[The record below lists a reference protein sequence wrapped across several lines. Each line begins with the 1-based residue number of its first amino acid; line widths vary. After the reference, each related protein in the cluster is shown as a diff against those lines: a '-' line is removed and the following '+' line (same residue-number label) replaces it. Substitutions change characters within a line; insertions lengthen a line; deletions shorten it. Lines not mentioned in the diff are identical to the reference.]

1 MRRALTPALAPARRL
16 ALAAALGLL
25 PALALLTAPRLAA
38 ARRPTTAELAEDG
51 LTDPRKRPPP
61 PRHRL
66 RLALLSDAMRTSSA
80 IGRDGKTTRFYYATL
95 MLDLAYQVQVFK
107 HLMIRPSFAIGGNVA
122 NSRQAMPGAVQP
134 GLAIGYQGALLGVAA
149 VYSVLV
155 PFPRTIGANNGHG
168 GPTQPVFL
176 GLTPLA
182 RIVASGVSGLN
193 PEIMGLG
200 PIEAIRKALKLAG
213 KTIDEIDLVEINE
226 AFASVVLAWA
236 KEAGA
241 DLARVNVNGGAIALG
256 HPLGATGARLMTTLL
271 HELERSGGRYGLQT
285 MCEGG
290 GQANVTIIE
299 RL

>member
-25 PALALLTAPRLAA
+25 PALALLAAPRLAE

-51 LTDPRKRPPP
+51 LSDPRKRPPP

-134 GLAIGYQGALLGVAA
+134 GLAIGYQGALLGIAA

-168 GPTQPVFL
+168 GPTQPAFI

-182 RIVASGVSGLN
+182 DGRKGTPSQIVQGEVSLTTRLDRGAFNFAFRFGIMHYHVKHLNIDTKRASPMVTLS
-193 PEIMGLG
+193 
-200 PIEAIRKALKLAG
+200 AG
-213 KTIDEIDLVEINE
+213 WFFD
-226 AFASVVLAWA
+226 
-236 KEAGA
+236 
-241 DLARVNVNGGAIALG
+241 
-256 HPLGATGARLMTTLL
+256 LGARRRRRA
-271 HELERSGGRYGLQT
+271 EREQGR
-285 MCEGG
+285 
-290 GQANVTIIE
+290 
-299 RL
+299 